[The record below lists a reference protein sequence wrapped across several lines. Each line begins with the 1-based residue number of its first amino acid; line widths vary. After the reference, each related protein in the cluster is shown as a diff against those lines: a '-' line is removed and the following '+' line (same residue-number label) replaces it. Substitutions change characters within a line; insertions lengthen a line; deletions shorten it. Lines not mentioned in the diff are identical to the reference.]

1 MQFCSCVFGAVG
13 STIGKPPNWYSGEI
27 IAMVVMQD
35 QGEKILSNLTT
46 RLDVLIHKIKQETPS
61 ARFRLQP
68 QLGDLISEL
77 EAEGARVKR
86 CTKLLNE
93 ELLNEAIEAQFDNMP
108 V

>member
-1 MQFCSCVFGAVG
+1 M
-13 STIGKPPNWYSGEI
+13 
-27 IAMVVMQD
+27 
-35 QGEKILSNLTT
+35 SNLTT
-46 RLDVLIHKIKQETPS
+46 RLDVLIDRIKHETPS
-61 ARFRLQP
+61 SRFRLQP
-68 QLGDLISEL
+68 QLGHLISEM